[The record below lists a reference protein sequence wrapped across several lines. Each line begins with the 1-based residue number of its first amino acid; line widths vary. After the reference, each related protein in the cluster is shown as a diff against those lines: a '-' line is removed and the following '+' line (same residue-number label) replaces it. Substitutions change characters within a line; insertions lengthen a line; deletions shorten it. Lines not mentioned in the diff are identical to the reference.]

1 MKFNYKKLKKN
12 NLPYIIAEIGVNH
25 DCSLN
30 KAKKLIFYA
39 KKGGADA
46 AKFQT
51 YKAEKLAKLDSKAYW
66 DTNKEKT
73 KTQYSLFSKYD
84 KFEKSDYRKLSKYC
98 KKIQIDFLST
108 PFDLDAVDL
117 LKPLVPAFKIS
128 SSDITNYPLLKKIS
142 KTKKPILL
150 STGASDINEIKN
162 AVNILKKGTKKIVVM
177 HCILNYPTKDDDANL
192 NMILDL
198 KRNFP
203 NFILGYSD
211 HTLPDKNMLNLTSAF
226 LLGAK
231 VIEKHFTLNKKLK
244 GNDHYHA
251 MNFIDLKNLSKNLKK
266 ISKILGVKKNKQVL
280 KSEFKSRKFAR
291 RSIVALKNL
300 RKGKVIQEKDLITLR
315 PNSGISAI
323 FWKKIIG
330 KRARK
335 NLKKQKSILWS
346 DIY

>member
-1 MKFNYKKLKKN
+1 M
-12 NLPYIIAEIGVNH
+12 
-25 DCSLN
+25 
-30 KAKKLIFYA
+30 
-39 KKGGADA
+39 
-46 AKFQT
+46 
-51 YKAEKLAKLDSKAYW
+51 
-66 DTNKEKT
+66 
-73 KTQYSLFSKYD
+73 
-84 KFEKSDYRKLSKYC
+84 
-98 KKIQIDFLST
+98 ST

-117 LKPLVPAFKIS
+117 LRPLVPAFKIS